1 MTDQSISNGATPSRI
16 QNFIFARELAEVYL
30 LLDNV
35 STSSSKTLLGAKVG
49 DGRTIDAAWLEE
61 VCEIGWPP
69 KGSDVEQAKQAA
81 TLIGARDVLNGLAA
95 PATGG
100 TIAFTL
106 LVAGEDKLAHRRD
119 GPDLPWWRRMLLRL
133 AGYRE
138 TNEANAPAELLAEQG
153 WGVDPPSRFSL
164 ATMAFPS
171 LARRAG
177 TFRWLIRVLI
187 TVLFLWLLGTCVLSW
202 DVTAGNG
209 LLTQVNALE
218 AKASDVAN
226 QITTI
231 ENGGRSSDEAST
243 SSATSTVPSVARPR
257 TKANGAST
265 KAAQPGDHM
274 ARYSPL
280 CRRNPYSA
288 TAAKLCQQ
296 QSDVN
301 AALCAAR
308 ANLRQWLQHWSGLEA
323 RLSAPCPAG
332 AVDCSGTDAA
342 REQWAATLL
351 GVLGGAVL
359 PIFYGL
365 LGAGAAV
372 VRSLSARMRESLL
385 APRLI
390 YLSLVQ
396 LALGAVIGACIGL
409 FVAPSGSSGA
419 IAAAGGAPGGQSLLG
434 PVPLSPSALCFIAG
448 FGVEQVFVAL
458 EALLTRVFNAPDPT
472 KRPPRR

>member
-1 MTDQSISNGATPSRI
+1 MTDLSTSDGSPPSRI

-35 STSSSKTLLGAKVG
+35 STSSSKTLMGAKTG
-49 DGRTIDAAWLEE
+49 NGQTIDAAWLEE
-61 VCEIGWPP
+61 VCRIGWPP
-69 KGSDVEQAKQAA
+69 KGTEVEQAKQAA
-81 TLIGARDVLNGLAA
+81 TLIEARDVLNGLAA
-95 PATGG
+95 PATGS

-106 LVAGEDKLAHRRD
+106 LVAGEDKLARRRE
-119 GPDLPWWRRMLLRL
+119 GRELPWWRRTLLRL
-133 AGYRE
+133 AGYHE
-138 TNEANAPAELLAEQG
+138 TSEATAPVELLAEHG
-153 WGVDPPSRFSL
+153 WGTAAPSRFSL
-164 ATMAFPS
+164 ATMAFPN
-171 LARRAG
+171 LTRRAG
-177 TFRWLIRVLI
+177 PFRWLIRVLI
-187 TVLFLWLLGTCVLSW
+187 TALFVWLLGTCVLSW

-218 AKASDVAN
+218 AKAGDVAN
-226 QITTI
+226 QITTV
-231 ENGGRSSDEAST
+231 ESGGRLAADGLSTLGAASNT
-243 SSATSTVPSVARPR
+243 SPGGANSA
-257 TKANGAST
+257 ANGLNQQGGA
-265 KAAQPGDHM
+265 
-274 ARYSPL
+274 YVPL
-280 CRRNPYSA
+280 CKRDLHSG
-288 TAAKLCQQ
+288 TEAKLCQQ
-296 QSDVN
+296 QSNVT

-308 ANLRQWLQHWSGLEA
+308 SNLRQWLQHWSGLET
-323 RLSAPCPAG
+323 RLAAPCLGG
-332 AVDCSGTDAA
+332 AAVCSTTDPG

-385 APRLI
+385 APRLL

-396 LALGAVIGACIGL
+396 LALGAVIGVCIGL
-409 FVAPSGSSGA
+409 FVAPSGS
-419 IAAAGGAPGGQSLLG
+419 GGASVTASAQALLG

-472 KRPPRR
+472 KRQPRPMTD